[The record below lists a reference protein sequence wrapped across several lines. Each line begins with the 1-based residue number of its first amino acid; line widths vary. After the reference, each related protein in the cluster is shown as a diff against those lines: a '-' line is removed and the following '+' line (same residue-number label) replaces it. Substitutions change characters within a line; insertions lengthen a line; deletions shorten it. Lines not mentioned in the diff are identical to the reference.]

1 MKTIK
6 DNEFIRGNVPM
17 TKEEIRTISLA
28 KLSLNEAETFWD
40 IGSGTG
46 SIAVQAAVSDKSL
59 NIYAIEKNDEGIELI
74 GNNIAKFKADNIKPI
89 KAEAPDYPED
99 IEVPDAAFVGGSGG
113 RLKEIVLDLKKRNP
127 HIRIVINA
135 VTLET
140 VSIIKELLEDDDIKN
155 SEMIQL
161 SVSRVQKIGAH
172 HMLRAETPVY
182 VSLIEYV

>member
-59 NIYAIEKNDEGIELI
+59 NIYAIEKMM
-74 GNNIAKFKADNIKPI
+74 KAL
-89 KAEAPDYPED
+89 
-99 IEVPDAAFVGGSGG
+99 S
-113 RLKEIVLDLKKRNP
+113 LSEI
-127 HIRIVINA
+127 I
-135 VTLET
+135 
-140 VSIIKELLEDDDIKN
+140 
-155 SEMIQL
+155 
-161 SVSRVQKIGAH
+161 
-172 HMLRAETPVY
+172 
-182 VSLIEYV
+182 